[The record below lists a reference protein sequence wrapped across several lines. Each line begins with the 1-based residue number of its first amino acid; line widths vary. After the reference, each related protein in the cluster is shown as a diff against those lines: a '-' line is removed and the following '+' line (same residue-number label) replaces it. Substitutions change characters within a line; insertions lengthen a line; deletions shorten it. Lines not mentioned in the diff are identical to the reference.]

1 MLKRKI
7 ELEFTEYDDFN
18 ELDAAEQ
25 HLVNEARRAVGHAY
39 APYSEFKVGAAV
51 LLENGNVI
59 IGSNQENAAYPSGLC
74 AERVALFA
82 AKSQFPDQKIVAV
95 AIATAA
101 GEVTGEPIAPCGGC
115 RQVFAEYGDQQPSEI
130 VLLLAAGTQR
140 VSRFDDARLLL
151 PGRFSWKDLKKGR

>member
-18 ELDAAEQ
+18 ELASAEQ
-25 HLVNEARRAVGHAY
+25 QLVHEARRAVNHAY
-39 APYSEFKVGAAV
+39 APYSDFKVGAAV
-51 LLENGNVI
+51 LLENGVVVM
-59 IGSNQENAAYPSGLC
+59 GSNQENAAYPSGLC

-82 AKSQFPDQKIVAV
+82 AKSQYPELSIVAV

-115 RQVFAEYGDQQPSEI
+115 RQVFAEYGDQQTIEI

-140 VSRFDDARLLL
+140 ISRFHDARLLL